1 MSDDFGQSQFV
12 AGVHPVGPRVT
23 SPPADRVVRSLST
36 REPIDFGR
44 AWDVLP
50 ENDEFEEQQHW
61 RHAGRMTNELL
72 VEWLR
77 TLQDRCSDEF
87 LGNPTVEG
95 VIARH
100 AVDVVGEKG
109 PPLQVECVNW
119 PDEQA
124 AKAWADAAEKL
135 WREVADAPTADG
147 EDSWADWIAQ
157 SLAEDWLSG
166 GTTDQI
172 VFDAEVDHPIKTRL
186 HSIDIMRLQTPPE
199 KVHDPDTML
208 GITRNK
214 FGRPTTYHF
223 MKTVDPLNWS
233 FEFDAPVPAA
243 EVIHGYIRRRRGLLR
258 GYPLLS
264 GTLATAAAIRD
275 LDQNIIDLVQT
286 AAMLNVFAYTTSDLV
301 DPVSKEEIEKNPI
314 KLRRRGVTHVP
325 PHMQLDSIQAHMPTP
340 QYTDMRRERT
350 GDIGRPAAM
359 PGLTVHMDASGHNYS
374 SARFDDRGYWRANA
388 RWQGFCARRRMNPYV
403 HAVLREAET
412 SGLLPP
418 RQGEIRLN
426 WQWPKSEGVD
436 QQKEAM
442 ARRQR
447 MQNFS
452 ASPIMVAAEEGADLE
467 RVIADNARFHDML
480 LSTGLDQQWVNAVMY
495 TVFTGQTINPM
506 ANPGDSNADDDEPNQ
521 P

>member
-1 MSDDFGQSQFV
+1 
-12 AGVHPVGPRVT
+12 
-23 SPPADRVVRSLST
+23 
-36 REPIDFGR
+36 
-44 AWDVLP
+44 
-50 ENDEFEEQQHW
+50 
-61 RHAGRMTNELL
+61 
-72 VEWLR
+72 
-77 TLQDRCSDEF
+77 
-87 LGNPTVEG
+87 
-95 VIARH
+95 
-100 AVDVVGEKG
+100 
-109 PPLQVECVNW
+109 
-119 PDEQA
+119 
-124 AKAWADAAEKL
+124 
-135 WREVADAPTADG
+135 
-147 EDSWADWIAQ
+147 
-157 SLAEDWLSG
+157 
-166 GTTDQI
+166 
-172 VFDAEVDHPIKTRL
+172 
-186 HSIDIMRLQTPPE
+186 
-199 KVHDPDTML
+199 
-208 GITRNK
+208 
-214 FGRPTTYHF
+214 
-223 MKTVDPLNWS
+223 
-233 FEFDAPVPAA
+233 
-243 EVIHGYIRRRRGLLR
+243 
-258 GYPLLS
+258 
-264 GTLATAAAIRD
+264 
-275 LDQNIIDLVQT
+275 
-286 AAMLNVFAYTTSDLV
+286 
-301 DPVSKEEIEKNPI
+301 
-314 KLRRRGVTHVP
+314 
-325 PHMQLDSIQAHMPTP
+325 MQLDSIQAHMPTP